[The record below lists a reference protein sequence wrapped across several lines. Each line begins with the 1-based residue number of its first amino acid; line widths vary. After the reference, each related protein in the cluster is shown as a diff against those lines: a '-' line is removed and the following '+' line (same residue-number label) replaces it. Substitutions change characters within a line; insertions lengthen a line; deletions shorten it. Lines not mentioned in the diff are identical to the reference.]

1 MFVRAG
7 NVCRKQGKT
16 KAWSVSLKLVFQV
29 RYTILWRRNLASLRQ
44 NKVLS
49 LLGMAMRGRNL
60 VSGEFQTLEAIRRGS
75 AMLVIIAED
84 ASDNTRKL
92 FSDKCSWYEVP
103 IAFYG
108 TRESLGR
115 AIGKDF
121 RSSLGVCEAGLADAI
136 VKQLKEEQ
144 SAV

>member
-1 MFVRAG
+1 
-7 NVCRKQGKT
+7 
-16 KAWSVSLKLVFQV
+16 
-29 RYTILWRRNLASLRQ
+29 
-44 NKVLS
+44 
-49 LLGMAMRGRNL
+49 MRGRNL
-60 VSGEFQTLEAIRRGS
+60 VSGEFQTLEAIRKGS

-92 FSDKCSWYEVP
+92 FSDKCSCYEVP
-103 IAFYG
+103 VVCYG
-108 TRESLGR
+108 TKESLGK

-136 VKQLKEEQ
+136 MKQLEEEQ